1 MIYVFIHEGDN
12 NYKLKM
18 FSDNTPLTEV
28 NNYIRQSSGKRYLKF
43 STQNELLCRLGTVEE
58 GIVFING

>member
-18 FSDNTPLTEV
+18 FSDSTPLTEV
-28 NNYIRQSSGKRYLKF
+28 DDYIRQNNGKRYLKF
-43 STQNELLCRLGTVEE
+43 STQNELLCCLGTVEE